1 MIDLL
6 RAIDSAALVGD
17 LFAVRSLVAAP
28 AFRPDARDAADRYE
42 IRCCGLSLP
51 RAAADDR

>member
-1 MIDLL
+1 VIDLL